1 MKNILFGTLLKYRE
15 FRLSLCLFLIYVSI
29 LSYFAYG
36 YREFFSSSEGAAN
49 LSSSAIMEK
58 KKNTRVKPEVQY
70 GSRTVGEILL
80 ENQLFKDIYPNTEL
94 GTDLKL
100 LTRKPGRTPIGE
112 CLDGVLTHD
121 GEDHFTFIQNANEMK
136 KMVVHR
142 SPIIFKGECI
152 NVHKKEDGSL
162 LLTFNRPQFSE
173 DFTFQDFCRKAAEE
187 LFVFACHVGKV
198 GE

>member
-1 MKNILFGTLLKYRE
+1 MKYRE

-36 YREFFSSSEGAAN
+36 YREFFPTAEGAAN

-121 GEDHFTFIQNANEMK
+121 GEDHFTFIQNANEKK
-136 KMVVHR
+136 KMEVHR

>member
-1 MKNILFGTLLKYRE
+1 MTQ
-15 FRLSLCLFLIYVSI
+15 
-29 LSYFAYG
+29 
-36 YREFFSSSEGAAN
+36 
-49 LSSSAIMEK
+49 
-58 KKNTRVKPEVQY
+58 KKNKNSERPEVQY
-70 GSRTVGEILL
+70 GPRTVGEILL

-187 LFVFACHVGKV
+187 LFVFACHIGKV

>member
-1 MKNILFGTLLKYRE
+1 MKYRE

-36 YREFFSSSEGAAN
+36 YREFFPTAEGAAN
-49 LSSSAIMEK
+49 
-58 KKNTRVKPEVQY
+58 
-70 GSRTVGEILL
+70 
-80 ENQLFKDIYPNTEL
+80 LFKDIYPNTEL

>member
-1 MKNILFGTLLKYRE
+1 MVSPLLKE
-15 FRLSLCLFLIYVSI
+15 QQIC
-29 LSYFAYG
+29 
-36 YREFFSSSEGAAN
+36 
-49 LSSSAIMEK
+49 LSSANMEK

-121 GEDHFTFIQNANEMK
+121 GEDHFTFIQNANEKK
-136 KMVVHR
+136 KMEVHR

>member
-1 MKNILFGTLLKYRE
+1 MKYRE

-29 LSYFAYG
+29 LSYSAYG
-36 YREFFSSSEGAAN
+36 LRAGFPTAESSTTN
-49 LSSSAIMEK
+49 LSALSYMTQK
-58 KKNTRVKPEVQY
+58 PNKNSVKPEAQY

-100 LTRKPGRTPIGE
+100 FTRNPGRTPIGE

-121 GEDHFTFIQNANEMK
+121 GEDHFTFIQNANEKK
-136 KMVVHR
+136 KMEVHR
-142 SPIIFKGECI
+142 SPIIYKGECI

-187 LFVFACHVGKV
+187 LFVFACHVGK
-198 GE
+198 GK

>member
-1 MKNILFGTLLKYRE
+1 MVSPLLKE
-15 FRLSLCLFLIYVSI
+15 QQIC
-29 LSYFAYG
+29 
-36 YREFFSSSEGAAN
+36 
-49 LSSSAIMEK
+49 LSSANMEK

-94 GTDLKL
+94 G
-100 LTRKPGRTPIGE
+100 GE

-121 GEDHFTFIQNANEMK
+121 GEDHFTFIQNANEKK

-142 SPIIFKGECI
+142 SPIIYKGECI